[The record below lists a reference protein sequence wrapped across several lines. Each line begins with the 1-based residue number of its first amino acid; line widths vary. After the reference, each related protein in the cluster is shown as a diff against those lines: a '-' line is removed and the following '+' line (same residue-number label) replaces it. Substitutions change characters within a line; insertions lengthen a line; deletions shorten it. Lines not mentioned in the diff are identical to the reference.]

1 MTTGQAIRE
10 FCKECVNSNFKK
22 DRENCGGEY
31 VLATKKPCPLFK
43 NRLKG
48 KGSIR
53 TIRKNCLECMGNSS
67 FAVEECTTKDCK
79 LYEFRLGRFLLKRKA
94 FQPVAFVQ
102 NRFKPKARVTVRGK
116 QP

>member
-1 MTTGQAIRE
+1 MTTGEAIRE
-10 FCKECVNSNFKK
+10 FCKECVNSSLQTM
-22 DRENCGGEY
+22 RENCGGEM

-67 FAVEECTTKDCK
+67 QAVEECTTETCP
-79 LYEFRLGRFLLKRKA
+79 LHEFRTGRFLVKRKVVQA
-94 FQPVAFVQ
+94 AAFVQ
-102 NRFKPKARVTVRGK
+102 NQFKPRSKAMA
-116 QP
+116 QAS